1 MIKRYDSVD
10 PGQDSWR
17 TAGQF
22 MIGMAIIILAVF
34 FASMFV
40 TGLWIWSLLI

>member
-1 MIKRYDSVD
+1 MTKITDID
-10 PGQDSWR
+10 PVPDSWR
-17 TAGQF
+17 IIGKF
-22 MIGMAIIILAVF
+22 MLGAAIAILMVF

>member
-1 MIKRYDSVD
+1 MIKKHDDIRL
-10 PGQDSWR
+10 GQDSWR

-22 MIGMAIIILAVF
+22 MIGMAIVILAVF